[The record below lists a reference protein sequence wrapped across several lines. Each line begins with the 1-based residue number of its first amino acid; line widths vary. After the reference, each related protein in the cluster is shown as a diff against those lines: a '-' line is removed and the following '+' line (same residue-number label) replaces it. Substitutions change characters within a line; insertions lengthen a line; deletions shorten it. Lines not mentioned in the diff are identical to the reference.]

1 MAKVAAVD
9 CDEESNKAFCSGFGV
24 QGFPTLKIVKPG
36 KKPGKPIVEDYQGP
50 REAKAIVEAVSDKI
64 SNHVKRLKADALDAW
79 VKDGSQPKAI
89 VFSEKGTTAPLVK
102 ALAIDFLGS
111 IDFAQVRNKETDAVN
126 KYDVTQFPTI
136 VLLSAEGEVV
146 EKYHGEISKESL
158 TKFLSQIASP
168 NPDPAP
174 KKAKSSATK
183 KSKTSKTP
191 SASSASASSAF
202 SKASEAHKS
211 SDFEDYLEHASTI
224 ILDDNTP
231 SDSPLPKVE
240 PKQKPMAVPDVPP
253 PLPTLS
259 TADELRSACLQPSSH
274 HCVLILLPRLDSP
287 EAQITGNAADALSGF
302 AAMADKNSKRKANAF
317 PAYAVPAENADAA
330 VIRQVLGL
338 KSDTEI
344 DVAILNMKKGW
355 AKKYSKSAFDVKSV
369 EDFMEDIKFGEGT
382 KQKIS
387 IDLFTEAGPVGASS
401 VKAETAEAKTSQ
413 SVESSEA
420 TVADSASTASS
431 VHDEL

>member
-9 CDEESNKAFCSGFGV
+9 CDEEANKAFCAQFGV

-50 REAKAIVEAVSDKI
+50 REAKSIIEAVSDKI
-64 SNHVKRLKADALDAW
+64 TNHVKRLKADTLDTW
-79 VKDGSQPKAI
+79 VEGGSQAKAI

-111 IDFAQVRNKETDAVN
+111 IEFAQVRSKETEAVD

-136 VLLSAEGEVV
+136 VLLSAEGEIV
-146 EKYHGEISKESL
+146 EKYNGEINKESL
-158 TKFLSQIASP
+158 TKFFSQIVPP

-174 KKAKSSATK
+174 KKAKASATK
-183 KSKTSKTP
+183 KSRTP
-191 SASSASASSAF
+191 PASSASAASASSAF

-211 SDFEDYLEHASTI
+211 SDFEDYLDHTSTI
-224 ILDDNTP
+224 ILDDNAP

-240 PKQKPMAVPDVPP
+240 PEQKPMAVPDVPP
-253 PLPTLS
+253 ALPTLS

-274 HCVLILLPRLDSP
+274 HCVLILLPRLDNS
-287 EAQITGNAADALSGF
+287 EAQITGDAAEALSGF
-302 AAMADKNSKRKANAF
+302 AAVEDKYSKRKANSF
-317 PAYAVPAENADAA
+317 PAYAVPASNMDAA
-330 VIRQVLGL
+330 VVRQVLDL
-338 KSDTEI
+338 KSDTE
-344 DVAILNMKKGW
+344 VEVVVLNMKKGW
-355 AKKYSKSAFDVKSV
+355 AKKYSKSTFDVKNV

-387 IDLFTEAGPVGASS
+387 TDLFTQAD
-401 VKAETAEAKTSQ
+401 TAEEKTSQ
-413 SVESSEA
+413 SVDTPEESSTESS
-420 TVADSASTASS
+420 ADSATATPSA
-431 VHDEL
+431 HDEL

>member
-1 MAKVAAVD
+1 MAKVAAVN

-50 REAKAIVEAVSDKI
+50 REAKSIIEAVSDKI
-64 SNHVKRLKADALDAW
+64 SNHVKKLKADALESW
-79 VKDGSQPKAI
+79 VKDGAQPKAI

-111 IDFAQVRNKETDAVN
+111 IEFAQVKNKETDAVD
-126 KYDVTQFPTI
+126 KYGVTKFPTI

-146 EKYHGEISKESL
+146 EKYDGQINKESL
-158 TKFLSQIASP
+158 TKFFSQIATP
-168 NPDPAP
+168 NLDPAP
-174 KKAKSSATK
+174 KKAKPSATK
-183 KSKTSKTP
+183 KPKTP
-191 SASSASASSAF
+191 AASSASASSAF

-287 EAQITGNAADALSGF
+287 EAQVTGDAADALSGF
-302 AAMADKNSKRKANAF
+302 AAYADKNSKRKANAS
-317 PAYAVPAENADAA
+317 PAYAVPADNADAA
-330 VIRQVLGL
+330 MIRQVLGL
-338 KSDTEI
+338 KSDTELDI
-344 DVAILNMKKGW
+344 AVLNMKKGW
-355 AKKYSKSAFDVKSV
+355 AKKYSKPGFDVKSV
-369 EDFMEDIKFGEGT
+369 EDFMEDIKFGEGK

-387 IDLFTEAGPVGASS
+387 TDLFTEAGPAAASS
-401 VKAETAEAKTSQ
+401 VEAETAEAKASQ
-413 SVESSEA
+413 SIETSEDTA
-420 TVADSASTASS
+420 ADSASATAISS